1 MKGFRLNRM
10 FSALSRRCCAVAIES
25 GLLAGIA
32 NPDRCVRLLV
42 EAAPD
47 AIELTVGH
55 AELLQSIPGKSK
67 PALVLRADVSNVH
80 GRELPPAL
88 FSRVIGN
95 AVEQAVRLDAACVV
109 ANFFLIPGHPALT
122 AQCRENIQRLVPD
135 CERFAMPLMIEPRVF
150 RAAAGGWQP
159 DGDVENFIPCV
170 RQARDFG
177 ADIIATDLPD
187 DAGVFHRVVESAG
200 RIPVL
205 VRDGAQ
211 APDAEILSRA
221 EKLIRQGAA
230 GIVYGRNV
238 IEHADPAELIRA
250 LMAIIHDG
258 GSTR

>member
-10 FSALSRRCCAVAIES
+10 FSALSRRCCAVAIEN

-109 ANFFLIPGHPALT
+109 ANLFHIPGQPGIT
-122 AQCRENIQRLVPD
+122 DQCLANIQRLAPD
-135 CERFAMPLMIEPRVF
+135 CARFAMPLMIELLVLRTDMQD
-150 RAAAGGWQP
+150 GGFVA
-159 DGDVENFIPCV
+159 DGDLENILPLVRHAGLLERQHRINPRPDPPLAHPFGGSQQFVARAHDRAHDRRLPHVENA
-170 RQARDFG
+170 Q
-177 ADIIATDLPD
+177 
-187 DAGVFHRVVESAG
+187 VEPHL
-200 RIPVL
+200 RP
-205 VRDGAQ
+205 
-211 APDAEILSRA
+211 
-221 EKLIRQGAA
+221 
-230 GIVYGRNV
+230 
-238 IEHADPAELIRA
+238 
-250 LMAIIHDG
+250 
-258 GSTR
+258 